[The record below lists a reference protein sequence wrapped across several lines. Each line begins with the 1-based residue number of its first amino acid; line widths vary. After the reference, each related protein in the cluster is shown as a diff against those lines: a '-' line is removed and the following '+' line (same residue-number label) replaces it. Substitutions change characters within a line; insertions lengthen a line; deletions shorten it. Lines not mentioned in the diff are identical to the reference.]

1 MQKLLLMVAEL
12 QGILKLTPDNM
23 VEPINTSTDRKCFC
37 QLRGSEMI
45 KDKKR
50 GLLVPLLRQK
60 NKKEQTKAPQQ
71 TQPKKRPLTNKK
83 PSYPP
88 LKTYTGKKE
97 KPQAEACMDFY

>member
-12 QGILKLTPDNM
+12 QGILTLTPANM

-50 GLLVPLLRQK
+50 ELLVPLLRQK
-60 NKKEQTKAPQQ
+60 K
-71 TQPKKRPLTNKK
+71 KKRANK
-83 PSYPP
+83 
-88 LKTYTGKKE
+88 
-97 KPQAEACMDFY
+97 

>member
-60 NKKEQTKAPQQ
+60 KKKESKQKP
-71 TQPKKRPLTNKK
+71 PNKLNLKK
-83 PSYPP
+83 
-88 LKTYTGKKE
+88 
-97 KPQAEACMDFY
+97 DH

>member
-1 MQKLLLMVAEL
+1 
-12 QGILKLTPDNM
+12 
-23 VEPINTSTDRKCFC
+23 
-37 QLRGSEMI
+37 MI

-60 NKKEQTKAPQQ
+60 KKKREQTEAPQQ

-88 LKTYTGKKE
+88 LKTDTGKKE